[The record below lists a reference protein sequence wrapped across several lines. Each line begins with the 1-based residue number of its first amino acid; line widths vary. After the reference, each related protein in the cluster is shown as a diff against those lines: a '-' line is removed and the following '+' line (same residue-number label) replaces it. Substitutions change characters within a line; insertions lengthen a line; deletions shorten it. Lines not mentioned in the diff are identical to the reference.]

1 MIMESSGP
9 FWLIGTQNSPEES
22 TIFQNGPNGHHDQ
35 QITEI
40 LERKV
45 LFFWDNLQFLG

>member
-9 FWLIGTQNSPEES
+9 FWIIGTQNGPEES

-40 LERKV
+40 LE
-45 LFFWDNLQFLG
+45 